1 MKDKNGKTTKDTYLA
16 VGIGIGL
23 PLGAVLGLTI
33 FDDLAIGA
41 GIGLIFG
48 ITIGTAID
56 SNKDKKN
63 I

>member
-1 MKDKNGKTTKDTYLA
+1 MLSKSKNTTEDTYLA

-41 GIGLIFG
+41 GIGLVFG
-48 ITIGTAID
+48 ITVGSAID
-56 SNKDKKN
+56 SNKIKKE
-63 I
+63 

>member
-1 MKDKNGKTTKDTYLA
+1 MVKNKKITGDTYLA

-23 PLGAVLGLTI
+23 PLGSVLGLTI

-41 GIGLIFG
+41 GIGLVLG

-56 SNKDKKN
+56 SNKTKKE
-63 I
+63 

>member
-1 MKDKNGKTTKDTYLA
+1 MMGKNKKTTGDTYLA

-41 GIGLIFG
+41 GIGLVFG
-48 ITIGTAID
+48 VSLGTTID
-56 SNKDKKN
+56 SNKAK
-63 I
+63 

>member
-1 MKDKNGKTTKDTYLA
+1 MMGKKTTGDTYLA

-41 GIGLIFG
+41 GIGLVFG
-48 ITIGTAID
+48 VTLGTTID
-56 SNKDKKN
+56 SNKAK
-63 I
+63 